1 MDCTSCLVITKLDII
16 TDAVSLYFQDFIFFL
31 HWGPTLDYRFAFE
44 DFKTCTKGQQLPTAA
59 Q

>member
-31 HWGPTLDYRFAFE
+31 H
-44 DFKTCTKGQQLPTAA
+44 
-59 Q
+59 